1 MQLTT
6 CFHTFLIAT
15 DFYGAYHIFL
25 TSFDLSLGN
34 GTVSLPC
41 HSGSV
46 FVGRDSKV
54 PGGVCCWKMEEGCWP
69 LRPKERCVT
78 LIWSAL
84 IVIPISIVIFS
95 LFVYQSCLEQS
106 SLLPKS
112 LINKI
117 FILCKSFTNTKRFL

>member
-1 MQLTT
+1 MQFRT
-6 CFHTFLIAT
+6 CFRAFLIAT
-15 DFYGAYHIFL
+15 DFYGAYYIFL
-25 TSFDLSLGN
+25 TSFDLLLEN
-34 GTVSLPC
+34 GTVSLLC

-69 LRPKERCVT
+69 LHPKERCVT
-78 LIWSAL
+78 FIWSAL

-117 FILCKSFTNTKRFL
+117 FILC